1 MGFWPF
7 SNNAEKI
14 GKSQLINGMT
24 DWHSHLLPGVDDG
37 FKTMADSLEALDALE
52 KLGVRNL
59 WLTPHV
65 MEDYPNETDFLRE
78 RFEELKKK
86 YKGSINLYLAAEN
99 MLDSLFEERMEKK
112 DFLPIG
118 AGGRYLLV
126 ETSYF
131 NPPMNM
137 EETLQHI
144 KSAGY
149 FPLLAHPE
157 RYRYMD
163 EDDYKHLKE
172 MGIFFQA
179 NYFSL
184 VGAYGNTARKK
195 LDWMLKNNMIDV
207 LGSDLHKLRT
217 LQNVLEAQ
225 PLKKKSLEAAKLLKS
240 ATLS

>member
-37 FKTMADSLEALDALE
+37 FKTMADSLEALDVLE

-78 RFEELKKK
+78 RFNELKQE
-86 YKGSINLYLAAEN
+86 YKGNITLHLAAEN
-99 MLDSLFEERMEKK
+99 MLDSLFEERMEKI

-144 KSAGY
+144 KSVGY

-157 RYRYMD
+157 R
-163 EDDYKHLKE
+163 
-172 MGIFFQA
+172 
-179 NYFSL
+179 
-184 VGAYGNTARKK
+184 
-195 LDWMLKNNMIDV
+195 
-207 LGSDLHKLRT
+207 
-217 LQNVLEAQ
+217 
-225 PLKKKSLEAAKLLKS
+225 
-240 ATLS
+240 